1 MYPKNFILIPQPTGR
16 AYLAAMVQNPVHAQ
30 AGLSRQ
36 QTLLL
41 VLFTGLAVLLN
52 FQPLPLFYGIQVLL
66 GSTLPI
72 LALLLW
78 RTRWCIPMGCVASL
92 VTWKLWGHPWAVV
105 IFTAEMAW
113 LTVGVQRLSRRS
125 IGVSTGTVIP
135 LVISYWLLVGAPLVA
150 LFYGVF
156 LQIDATNVAVTAL
169 KQSFNGILNA
179 TIAFVLYVLISAN
192 QNRKGQ
198 GNGISLRGVIVGL
211 VLVTT
216 TVPTLIITMTSGYQ
230 LELAV
235 QQAEL
240 DNLKTVN
247 QAIATSRPLTEI
259 PGGSI
264 AYRRIEA
271 NGNSISSD
279 PALFSRLDQ
288 SFTDGGRAYVHPQEL
303 SVLISRQPLPMLKKW
318 VNGYWSYSQLHQS
331 GKESVLVQ
339 VVQPAATL
347 VKRMQ
352 DQSARLLAVVL
363 LMLVLGTVASM
374 ALGALFERELNAVL
388 QPLLSNSNG
397 IPTLAPSLISELR
410 MMVQLVN
417 RRIQQVRELTRDLQ
431 DTNTALRR
439 SRDELE
445 QLNTSDLLTGCG
457 NRAALLARLREECH
471 RCSRTGEPLSC
482 LSLDVNGL
490 TRINDR
496 FGHETGDLVLKRI
509 ASAVRLRLRITDHFF
524 RSGGDEFVV
533 VATDCDG
540 EAAREM
546 AAELQTLVRELNLTC
561 SQGPIPTSIS
571 IGICSLDLKDIKPE
585 TLLARLDASLRAAK
599 RQDVAET

>member
-1 MYPKNFILIPQPTGR
+1 MVPIPAPST
-16 AYLAAMVQNPVHAQ
+16 AAP
-30 AGLSRQ
+30 SRQ
-36 QTLLL
+36 QALLL
-41 VLFTGLAVLLN
+41 ALFTGLAVLLN

-78 RTRWCIPMGCVASL
+78 RTGWCIPMGCIASL

-105 IFTAEMAW
+105 IFTAELAW
-113 LTVGVQRLSRRS
+113 LTLGLRQLGRRS
-125 IGVSTGTVIP
+125 MDVSTGAIIP
-135 LVISYWLLVGAPLVA
+135 LAISYWVVLGSPLVA

-156 LQIDATNVAVTAL
+156 LRIDPSNLAVTAL
-169 KQSFNGILNA
+169 KQSFNGILNT
-179 TIAFVLYVLISAN
+179 TIAFVLYVLISAL
-192 QNRKGQ
+192 QNRKGL

-247 QAIATSRPLTEI
+247 QAVAASRPLTEI

-271 NGNSISSD
+271 NGKSISSD
-279 PALFSRLDQ
+279 PELFARLDK
-288 SFTDGGRAYVHPQEL
+288 SFTDGGRAYVHPREL

-318 VNGYWSYSQLHQS
+318 INGYWSYSELHNGTGQ
-331 GKESVLVQ
+331 ESVLIQ

-352 DQSARLLAVVL
+352 NQSASLLGVVL
-363 LMLVLGTVASM
+363 VMLVLGTIASM
-374 ALGALFERELNAVL
+374 TLGALFEREVNAVL
-388 QPLLSNSNG
+388 RPLLASTDG
-397 IPTLAPSLISELR
+397 IATLAPSLIIELR
-410 MMVQLVN
+410 LLVQLVN
-417 RRIQQVRELTRDLQ
+417 QRIQQVRLLTHDLQ
-431 DTNTALRR
+431 DTNQALRQ

-445 QLNTSDLLTGCG
+445 QLNTSDVLTSCG
-457 NRAALLARLREECH
+457 NRAALFQRLKEECH
-471 RCSRTGEPLSC
+471 RSRRTGEPLSC
-482 LSLDVNGL
+482 LTLDVDGL
-490 TRINDR
+490 TEINDR
-496 FGHETGDLVLKRI
+496 FGHEIGDLVLKRI
-509 ASAVRLRLRITDHFF
+509 ASTVRQRLRITDHFF
-524 RSGGDEFVV
+524 RSGGDEFVI

-540 EAAREM
+540 SAALDM
-546 AAELQTLVRELNLTC
+546 ATELRTLVSELGLTNQ
-561 SQGPIPTSIS
+561 QGQVPTSMS
-571 IGICSLDLKDIKPE
+571 IGISSLTGKDQKPE
-585 TLLARLDASLRAAK
+585 TLLARSDAALRIAREQANSGIATE
-599 RQDVAET
+599 RDIPRPEQPG

>member
-1 MYPKNFILIPQPTGR
+1 MVPIPAPST
-16 AYLAAMVQNPVHAQ
+16 AAP
-30 AGLSRQ
+30 SRQ
-36 QTLLL
+36 QALLL
-41 VLFTGLAVLLN
+41 ALFTGLAVLLN

-78 RTRWCIPMGCVASL
+78 RTGWCIPMGCIASL

-105 IFTAEMAW
+105 IFTAELAW
-113 LTVGVQRLSRRS
+113 LTLGLRQLGRRS
-125 IGVSTGTVIP
+125 MDVSTGAIIP
-135 LVISYWLLVGAPLVA
+135 LAISYWVVLGSPLVA

-156 LQIDATNVAVTAL
+156 LRIDPSNLAVTAL
-169 KQSFNGILNA
+169 KQSFNGILNT
-179 TIAFVLYVLISAN
+179 TIAFVLYVLISAL
-192 QNRKGQ
+192 QNRKGL

-247 QAIATSRPLTEI
+247 QAVAASQPLTEI

-271 NGNSISSD
+271 NGKSISSD
-279 PALFSRLDQ
+279 PELFARLDK
-288 SFTDGGRAYVHPQEL
+288 SFTDGGRAYVHPREL

-318 VNGYWSYSQLHQS
+318 INGYWSYSELHNGTGQ
-331 GKESVLVQ
+331 ESVLIQ

-352 DQSARLLAVVL
+352 NQSASLLGVVL
-363 LMLVLGTVASM
+363 VMLVLGTIASM
-374 ALGALFERELNAVL
+374 TLGALFEREVNAVL
-388 QPLLSNSNG
+388 RPLLASTDG
-397 IPTLAPSLISELR
+397 IATLAPSLIIELR
-410 MMVQLVN
+410 LLVQLVN
-417 RRIQQVRELTRDLQ
+417 QRIQQVRLLTHDLQ
-431 DTNTALRR
+431 DTNQALRQ

-445 QLNTSDLLTGCG
+445 QLNTSDVLTSCG
-457 NRAALLARLREECH
+457 NRAALFQRLKEECH
-471 RCSRTGEPLSC
+471 RSRRTGEPLSC
-482 LSLDVNGL
+482 LTLDVDGL
-490 TRINDR
+490 TEINDR
-496 FGHETGDLVLKRI
+496 FGHEIGDLVLKRI
-509 ASAVRLRLRITDHFF
+509 ASTVRQRLRITDHFF
-524 RSGGDEFVV
+524 RSGGDEFVI

-540 EAAREM
+540 SAALDM
-546 AAELQTLVRELNLTC
+546 ATELRTLVSELGLTNQ
-561 SQGPIPTSIS
+561 QGQVPTSMS
-571 IGICSLDLKDIKPE
+571 IGISSLTGKDQKPE
-585 TLLARLDASLRAAK
+585 TLLARSDAALRIAREQANSGIATE
-599 RQDVAET
+599 RDIPRPEQPG